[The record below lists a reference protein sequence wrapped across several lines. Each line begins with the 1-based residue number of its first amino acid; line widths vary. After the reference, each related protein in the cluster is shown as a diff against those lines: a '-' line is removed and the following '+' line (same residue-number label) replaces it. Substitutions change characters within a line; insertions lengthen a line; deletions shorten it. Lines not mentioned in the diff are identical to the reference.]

1 MYQIELQK
9 STAMSLLVNSTS
21 GSEDE
26 IEEIEEENEELEEID
41 DALSMSDEEFEKMSP
56 DDFAEASEE
65 EDGEN
70 NPLGDDDD
78 NEPNEESN
86 EEDEPDSAD
95 DGGSEQEDTDGEDV
109 ENQPSEEEVRQN
121 TQVYEAAY
129 RQLFEQPIKASGR
142 EVHLKGVDHAQ
153 SLIEMGLDYN
163 KKMQYMRPHMQALKT
178 LEKEGLLT
186 DSEELNLLLEA
197 KQGKPEAIRKLI
209 SKHGIDYVDL
219 ADNEEGAQDYI
230 PQNHMVSTEEV
241 EIEQALQSISRSP
254 AYQETIDVMSNTFDS
269 KSKEIISQNPQY
281 IQSLN
286 ADIESGVYGR
296 VMDMVQYQ
304 RDVRA
309 IPTTVSDIEAYISTV
324 QQMAAQEQTQAPVLQ
339 QQQQPAQS
347 QNQPT
352 RRSTGASRK
361 QKAAMSG
368 SRNASKKKEPEY
380 NPMEVM
386 SMSDDDFEKKFGN
399 KFI

>member
-1 MYQIELQK
+1 
-9 STAMSLLVNSTS
+9 MSLLVNSTS
-21 GSEDE
+21 GSEEDE
-26 IEEIEEENEELEEID
+26 MEEHEEEQEEQEEID

-56 DDFAEASEE
+56 DDFAEAGEE
-65 EDGEN
+65 EDN
-70 NPLGDDDD
+70 NDPEDNEPLGDGD
-78 NEPNEESN
+78 NNESDEESN
-86 EEDEPDSAD
+86 GEEEPESAD
-95 DGGSEQEDTDGEDV
+95 DGSSEQEGTED
-109 ENQPSEEEVRQN
+109 ETGGNQPSEEQANQN
-121 TQVYEAAY
+121 AQAYEAAY

-178 LEKEGLLT
+178 LEKEGLLS

-209 SKHGIDYVDL
+209 AKHGIDYVDL

-269 KSKEIISQNPQY
+269 KSKEIISKNPQY

-324 QQMAAQEQTQAPVLQ
+324 QQMAAQEQTQAQQPQ
-339 QQQQPAQS
+339 QQLVQS

-352 RRSTGASRK
+352 SRSNGASRK